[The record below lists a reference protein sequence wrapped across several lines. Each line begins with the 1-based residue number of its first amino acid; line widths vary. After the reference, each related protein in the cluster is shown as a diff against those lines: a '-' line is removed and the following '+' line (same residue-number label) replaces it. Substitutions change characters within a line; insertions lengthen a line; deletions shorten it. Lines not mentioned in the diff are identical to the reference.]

1 MYLFGCK
8 FDFIMTKLI
17 STLFLL
23 VVTISSNAQ
32 LTTGDGH
39 VFAKY
44 SYGVVDTARF
54 SNYSISGEYFVNEYI
69 GLNYNFDLLFR
80 NDNIRQFHSSVGA
93 LAGPPLILIGVIASL
108 GNSNNNNDP
117 NNSNFNYG
125 PLGIALGILILA
137 APDGISFHIPVS
149 YKWDLSP
156 YLNVLGLDYV
166 RNKNTNINQFKYAM
180 SFGFKATYLT
190 YSNFTLNSFVE
201 TRKVAGMGWSFGGGF
216 GLGYAIGQGERE

>member
-1 MYLFGCK
+1 MIRWILAHFLF
-8 FDFIMTKLI
+8 FIAT
-17 STLFLL
+17 T
-23 VVTISSNAQ
+23 SNAQ
-32 LTTGDGH
+32 LTEGEGH

-44 SYGVVDTARF
+44 SYGIVDTARF

-80 NDNIRQFHSSVGA
+80 NDNIRQFHTSVGA
-93 LAGPPLILIGVIASL
+93 LAGPPLILIGVLASL
-108 GNSNNNNDP
+108 SNSVNNNDP
-117 NNSNFNYG
+117 DNSTFNYG

-156 YLNVLGLDYV
+156 YANVLGLDYV
-166 RNKNTNINQFKYAM
+166 RNKNTNINKFKYAM

-190 YSNFTLNSFVE
+190 YSNITLNSFIE

-216 GLGYAIGQGERE
+216 GLGYAIGQ